1 MPGAD
6 ERVLQVAR
14 TVQGGARGRKP
25 FACAASRV
33 AEVGVLAGTSWG
45 SVGQIRLLWLSAQ

>member
-45 SVGQIRLLWLSAQ
+45 SVGQIGLL